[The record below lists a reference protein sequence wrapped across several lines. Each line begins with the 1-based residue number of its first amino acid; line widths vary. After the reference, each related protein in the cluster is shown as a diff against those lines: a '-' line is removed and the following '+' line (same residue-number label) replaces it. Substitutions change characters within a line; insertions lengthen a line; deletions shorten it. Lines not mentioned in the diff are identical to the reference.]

1 MPFSKYG
8 RPKEEKSRAETRA
21 VLLDRDEEEED
32 EEEQG
37 TMHTAAGGR
46 QQATHW
52 LY

>member
-21 VLLDRDEEEED
+21 VLLDRE